1 MSRLADS
8 GPRRRRGSGEGSI
21 YQRKDGRWVAAV
33 TIGGGKR
40 KTYYGE
46 TQGEVLAKK
55 TKALRELQLG
65 IAPADD
71 RLTVKQYMQSWL
83 EGRKVS
89 SKKPLRYTTLRDYE
103 SRIRLYIEP
112 NLGSIRLSKLT
123 PDDIEKMLAK
133 MQAEGL
139 SPRTCQYV
147 HAVLR
152 TALQTAVRRGKV
164 ARNVATLID
173 SPSGQHESV
182 KPLEVEEAKRF
193 LAAAAKEEL
202 LGSLYIVA
210 LGLGLR
216 KGEALGIQWVDVD
229 LEKGR
234 LWIRH
239 GLQRQTGKGL
249 VLVEPKSKTSKRS
262 LALPPFVVDAFKEQ
276 RRRQAE
282 QRLRAGSKWQDLGFV
297 FTMPDGRPVSPDYIN
312 LHFPR
317 FVQRTF
323 TRCPHCDD
331 GQVVEGSCDHCGKK
345 AEVKVPK
352 ITFHGLRHSCASL
365 LFAQGCSL
373 RLVMEV
379 LGHSQIALTA
389 NLYTHLLPE
398 ADREAASAM
407 QTIVGAK

>member
-1 MSRLADS
+1 MSDKEVT
-8 GPRRRRGSGEGSI
+8 RRRRGN
-21 YQRKDGRWVAAV
+21 
-33 TIGGGKR
+33 GKR
-40 KTYYGE
+40 KTFYGQ
-46 TQGEVLAKK
+46 TQGEVIAKK
-55 TKALRELQLG
+55 AKALRELQLG

-71 RLTVKQYMQSWL
+71 RLTVRQYMQSWL
-83 EGRKVS
+83 EGLKVS

-123 PDDIEKMLAK
+123 PDDIERMLAK

-139 SPRTCQYV
+139 SARTCQYV

-152 TALQTAVRRGKV
+152 AALQTAVRRGKI

-193 LAAAAKEEL
+193 LAAAAQEEL
-202 LGSLYIVA
+202 LGSLYIVT

-216 KGEALGIQWVDVD
+216 KGETLGLHWDDVD
-229 LEKGR
+229 LEEGR

-239 GLQRQTGKGL
+239 ALQRQKGKGL

-276 RRRQAE
+276 RRRQAQ
-282 QRLRAGSKWQDLGFV
+282 QRLSAGSDWQDLGFV

-317 FVQRTF
+317 FVRRTF

-331 GQVVEGSCDHCGKK
+331 GHVVEGSCDHCGKK
-345 AEVKVPK
+345 SEVKVPK

-365 LFAQGCSL
+365 LFAQGCNL

-379 LGHSQIALTA
+379 LGHSQIGLTA

-398 ADREAASAM
+398 ADREAADAM
-407 QTIVGAK
+407 ETMFGAK